1 MTISTPVTADRLK
14 HHFTYNLWKYALSAA
29 LIVFGWSLVYQTT
42 AYRPPNEKKIEVYIR
57 SATADS
63 DTVDAFLKP
72 IWEEATPDM
81 ETIQTVIL
89 SSSSDDYYGNMQ
101 LMVYVYANEGDLFL
115 LGSDDFKNLAG
126 QGVFIDLEPYVV
138 SG

>member
-1 MTISTPVTADRLK
+1 MRIKTPLTKTNLK
-14 HHFTYNLWKYALSAA
+14 THFTYGWWMYAILIAA
-29 LIVFGWSLVYQTT
+29 AVFGWNLVYTT
-42 AYRPPNEKKIEVYIR
+42 TSYRSPEDLRIDIYIQSGTVSEDRATNYMKK
-57 SATADS
+57 
-63 DTVDAFLKP
+63 LGK
-72 IWEEATPDM
+72 EATPDM

-101 LMVYVYANEGDLFL
+101 LMVYVYANEGDIFL

>member
-1 MTISTPVTADRLK
+1 MRIKTPLTKTSLK
-14 HHFTYNLWKYALSAA
+14 THFTYGWWMYAILIASAF
-29 LIVFGWSLVYQTT
+29 FGWNLIYTT
-42 AYRPPNEKKIEVYIR
+42 TSYRSPEDLRIDIYIQSGTVSEDRATYYMEKLGK
-57 SATADS
+57 
-63 DTVDAFLKP
+63 
-72 IWEEATPDM
+72 EATPDM

-89 SSSSDDYYGNMQ
+89 SSSPDDYYGNMQ